1 MAPWRPFLLMIR
13 DVCVYHTLECV
24 PMQQL
29 ALGVLRKLVLFLEL
43 YDLTASKCASLCDAD
58 LDLQLDKSR
67 AKY

>member
-1 MAPWRPFLLMIR
+1 
-13 DVCVYHTLECV
+13 
-24 PMQQL
+24 MQQL